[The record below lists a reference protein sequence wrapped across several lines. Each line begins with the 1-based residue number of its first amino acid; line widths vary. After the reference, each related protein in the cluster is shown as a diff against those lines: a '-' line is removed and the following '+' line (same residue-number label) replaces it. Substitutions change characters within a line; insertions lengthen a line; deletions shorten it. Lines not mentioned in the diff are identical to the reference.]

1 MIKGMRNAVSLLIAV
16 LALGAAAAPAYAG
29 QQATPEQRREME
41 KRLDDLERERRDL
54 ERQLGEP
61 RTKTRIYGNGPEI
74 MRIGPGGELY
84 RLAGGRAKFGFGFQT
99 LPDSGVKVTT
109 VTPGSPAEKVGIRTG
124 DVVTMFNG
132 IKLTGIENPDEELMR
147 QARDLAVGDTVG
159 VEFRRNAER
168 KSGRMVARDLGP
180 NPAFG
185 VVPDSLRRFDMP
197 HVGEMPMVM
206 EMGAIPGRWMD
217 IEMVSLNRELGEY
230 FGTPEG
236 VLVVRA
242 PKDSSLALRSGDV
255 ILSIDGRKPVTP
267 PQALRILRSYEQG
280 ESFEIVVL
288 RQKKKMT
295 LTAKVPPGDPR
306 GFFYEYKT
314 PETERYKVQG
324 NQ

>member
-1 MIKGMRNAVSLLIAV
+1 MRKTVLMIG
-16 LALGAAAAPAYAG
+16 ALVVVVAAAPAHAG
-29 QQATPEQRREME
+29 QQASPQQRREIE
-41 KRLDDLERERRDL
+41 KRLDSLDRERRDL
-54 ERQLGEP
+54 ERQLGDGP
-61 RTKTRIYGNGPEI
+61 RARTRIFGNVPEI

-84 RLAGGRAKFGFGFQT
+84 RMATDRAKFGFGFQT
-99 LPDSGVKVTT
+99 LADSGVKVTT

-124 DVVTMFNG
+124 DVITMFNG
-132 IKLTGIENPDEELMR
+132 LKLTGIENPDEELMR
-147 QARDLAVGDTVG
+147 QARDLEVGDTVG
-159 VEFRRNAER
+159 VEFRRGNER

-185 VVPDSLRRFDMP
+185 ALPDSFKRFETP
-197 HVGEMPMVM
+197 RVGGDMPMVM
-206 EMGAIPGRWMD
+206 ELGAIPGRWMD

-255 ILSIDGRKPVTP
+255 ILAIDGRRPVTP

-295 LTAKVPPGDPR
+295 VTAKVPQGDPR
-306 GFFYEYKT
+306 ASFYEYKI
-314 PETERYKVQG
+314 PENERYKVQG
-324 NQ
+324 NP